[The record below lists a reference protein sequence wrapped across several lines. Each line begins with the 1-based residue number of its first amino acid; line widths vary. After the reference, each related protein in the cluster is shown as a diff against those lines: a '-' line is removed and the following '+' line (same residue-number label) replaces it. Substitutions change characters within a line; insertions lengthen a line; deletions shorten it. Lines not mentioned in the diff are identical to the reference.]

1 MSKVRYVDAFARI
14 FTIYYWKWL
23 LAALIVYIYLCECE
37 LMCMLQCSC
46 WRQKTMR
53 SLLRSREPQ
62 KLSSGHDLLMLP
74 STHQTISLALFVTLT
89 IISARGKCIEH
100 RVLKILRIPFII
112 YLCACIC
119 VCMYM
124 CMYIV
129 HASTNTNVL
138 LSMKSRKGQDLLE
151 LEWETSN
158 EPSNVGSGS
167 LILVI
172 CRSSH
177 HSYPPNKTQI

>member
-119 VCMYM
+119 VCMLAQILM
-124 CMYIV
+124 CCCPWSPEKDKICWSWSERHPM
-129 HASTNTNVL
+129 SRLMWVL
-138 LSMKSRKGQDLLE
+138 GA
-151 LEWETSN
+151 
-158 EPSNVGSGS
+158 
-167 LILVI
+167 
-172 CRSSH
+172 
-177 HSYPPNKTQI
+177 